1 MSTQSDRLPDRRPG
15 WLRQKHAKQPANP
28 RLAAWADDRLD
39 DLYGIWDQMSI
50 GPFRSQQ
57 AAQAAKNALYDAT
70 NKRWNRRNPDE
81 LLSLSANITDPG
93 DGKCYARGVC
103 RCQQNGCK
111 PTPGPGWYIHA
122 RLYDKS
128 EGRAHQGAKPRE
140 TWDYDPLI
148 PRSRQAAPER
158 AFGADRLSAAEDPP
172 PDRSGFRRGAP
183 KPAAASTGR
192 SARESGSA
200 RGPQRQAPS
209 QAEPETTLAK
219 IRRWA
224 SG

>member
-1 MSTQSDRLPDRRPG
+1 VSTHSDRRPDRRPD

-70 NKRWNRRNPDE
+70 NNRWNRRNPDE

-93 DGKCYARGVC
+93 DGKCYARGVR
-103 RCQQNGCK
+103 RCEQNGCK

-148 PRSRQAAPER
+148 PRSRQAPPER
-158 AFGADRLSAAEDPP
+158 AFGADRLSAA
-172 PDRSGFRRGAP
+172 
-183 KPAAASTGR
+183 
-192 SARESGSA
+192 
-200 RGPQRQAPS
+200 
-209 QAEPETTLAK
+209 
-219 IRRWA
+219 
-224 SG
+224 